1 MIWRRKSEE
10 EEQFRRLV
18 LPELCCLLCEMLC
31 EMLFTF
37 HTGKMK
43 DNISLVDLF
52 VLVSL
57 CALVIVGEH
66 IIH

>member
-1 MIWRRKSEE
+1 MIWRRRSEE

-18 LPELCCLLCEMLC
+18 LPELCCLLCEI
-31 EMLFTF
+31 LFTF

-57 CALVIVGEH
+57 CVLVIVGEH

>member
-1 MIWRRKSEE
+1 MIWRRRSEE

-18 LPELCCLLCEMLC
+18 LPELCCLLCEML
-31 EMLFTF
+31 FTF

-43 DNISLVDLF
+43 DNVSLVDLF

-57 CALVIVGEH
+57 YVLVIVGEH

>member
-1 MIWRRKSEE
+1 MIWRRRSEEE

-18 LPELCCLLCEMLC
+18 LPELCCVLC

-37 HTGKMK
+37 QTGKMK

-57 CALVIVGEH
+57 CVLVIVGEH
-66 IIH
+66 IVH

>member
-1 MIWRRKSEE
+1 MIWRRRSEE

-18 LPELCCLLCEMLC
+18 LPELRCLLC

-37 HTGKMK
+37 HTDKMK
-43 DNISLVDLF
+43 GNISLVDLF
-52 VLVSL
+52 VLVSV
-57 CALVIVGEH
+57 CVLVIVGEH